1 MTINGNSKQRI
12 ACYGDKIAVIEN
24 GKVIKRIIIE
34 EERLKNRIDQIIDKR
49 EVCLDPYH
57 IFRKC
62 LEDITGYQY
71 FGKRNN
77 PVIDGIEMSIHDQ
90 IIYKKWRDYI
100 LKNDVIVKMQESYR
114 ENLKERKKFKDY
126 NRLILGANNPNF
138 VPKRFLNNTHKK

>member
-49 EVCLDPYH
+49 EVYLDPYH
-57 IFRKC
+57 IFRKS

-77 PVIDGIEMSIHDQ
+77 PVIDGRERSIHDQ

-126 NRLILGANNPNF
+126 NRLILGVSNPNF
-138 VPKRFLNNTHKK
+138 VPKRYFNNTHKK